1 MFDVACPGIHRWPD
15 AAHEVLKARIGAN
28 WVPLRVNIQPG
39 HWLALSERFFE
50 RLHRQV
56 LLSQCGVRPGKARK
70 RNIRAFGSPM
80 LVVRQ
85 LDLQSAF
92 VPATRKSDLY
102 ALGHLRCSSK
112 HRL

>member
-15 AAHEVLKARIGAN
+15 APHEGLTARIGAN
-28 WVPLRVNIQPG
+28 WVALTVNIQPG

-50 RLHRQV
+50 RLHCQV
-56 LLSQCGVRPGKARK
+56 ILSQSCVRPGKARE

-85 LDLQSAF
+85 PCLQCAL
-92 VPATRKSDLY
+92 VAATHRSNLY
-102 ALGHLRCSSK
+102 CLGLIR
-112 HRL
+112 